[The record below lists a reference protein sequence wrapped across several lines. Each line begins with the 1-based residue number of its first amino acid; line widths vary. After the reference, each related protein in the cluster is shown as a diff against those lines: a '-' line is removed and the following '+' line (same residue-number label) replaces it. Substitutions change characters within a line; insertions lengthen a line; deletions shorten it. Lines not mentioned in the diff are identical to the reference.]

1 MGAIAADK
9 SVIILVLP
17 GNPMRFFWQLVKL
30 SFKQQ
35 LAYRMALWA
44 GLVTNLFFGVLRAV
58 LLIALYA
65 GQPEVNGLALTSAL
79 TYVGLTQAMIAYL
92 KLFGSLEL
100 MNTIYSGAIGSD
112 LLKPV
117 TFFVYW
123 MGREFGQALVNLL
136 GRGVLFML
144 LYSLIYP
151 VQVPARPEQWFL
163 LALSLLLAWLV
174 SFSWSYLANL
184 AAFWTPDARGLLR
197 IAFIFSQFLSGF
209 IMPLRLLPD
218 WFTAITQY
226 TPFPSMVNTSVEVYL
241 GTLQG
246 ERLWN
251 ALWLQGLWFV
261 VLAGLA
267 QWVYRAGIRRLVI
280 QGG

>member
-1 MGAIAADK
+1 
-9 SVIILVLP
+9 
-17 GNPMRFFWQLVKL
+17 MRFFWQLVTV

-58 LLIALYA
+58 LLMALYA
-65 GQPEVNGLALTSAL
+65 GQTEVNGLTLANALN
-79 TYVGLTQAMIAYL
+79 YVGLTQAMIAFL
-92 KLFGSLEL
+92 TLFGSFEL

-117 TFFVYW
+117 PYFFYW
-123 MGREFGQALVNLL
+123 MGRDLGRSLLNLL

-144 LYSLIYP
+144 LYSLVYP
-151 VQVPARPEQWFL
+151 VTVPSRPEQWFW

-174 SFSWSYLANL
+174 SFSWRYLINL
-184 AAFWTPDARGLLR
+184 AAFWTPDARGILR
-197 IAFIFSQFLSGF
+197 IAFTFSQFLSGF

-218 WFTAITQY
+218 WFNTLTHY

-246 ERLWN
+246 EALWN
-251 ALWLQGLWFV
+251 AVWLQLVWFV

-267 QWVYRAGIRRLVI
+267 QWIYRAGIRRLVI

>member
-1 MGAIAADK
+1 MNF
-9 SVIILVLP
+9 L
-17 GNPMRFFWQLVKL
+17 WQLVKL

-35 LAYRMALWA
+35 LAYRVALWA

-58 LLIALYA
+58 LLIALYN
-65 GQPEVNGLALTSAL
+65 GQAEVNGLTLNSAL
-79 TYVGLTQAMIAYL
+79 SYVGLTQAMIAYL
-92 KLFGSLEL
+92 TLFGSMDL
-100 MNTIYSGAIGSD
+100 MNTIYTGAIGTD

-117 TFFVYW
+117 SFFVYW
-123 MGREFGQALVNLL
+123 LGRDFGRSLVNLL

-144 LYSLIYP
+144 LYSLFYP
-151 VQVPARPEQWFL
+151 VTMPARLEQWL
-163 LALSLLLAWLV
+163 VLSLSLILAWLV
-174 SFSWSYLANL
+174 SFSWRYLINL
-184 AAFWTPDARGLLR
+184 AAFWTPDARGILR
-197 IAFIFSQFLSGF
+197 IAFTVSQFFSGF

-218 WFTAITQY
+218 WFTAMIQY

-246 ERLWN
+246 ERLWT
-251 ALWLQGLWFV
+251 ALWLQLVWFA

-267 QWVYRAGIRRLVI
+267 HWVYQAGIRRLVI